1 MSTCLKGGYGT
12 LHPLMRKTEPDFSH
26 ATFSASA
33 LFVWAGAV
41 ASLQWCL
48 YAAACVRY
56 ECLKGGF
63 DSSPLLVCELSRAAR
78 NSVRHSDIQ
87 SIGFPALTRESQCDE
102 VRPGPIKCTP
112 ALLRHCGN
120 SYNWPSIWHSMQDR
134 LHPGPPLRLSYI
146 GMNSLPESRRR
157 CLQPQDVK
165 GVSLVPQH

>member
-12 LHPLMRKTEPDFSH
+12 LQPLMRKTEPDFSQ

-87 SIGFPALTRESQCDE
+87 SIGFTALTRESQCDE
-102 VRPGPIKCTP
+102 VRPGPIN
-112 ALLRHCGN
+112 ALR
-120 SYNWPSIWHSMQDR
+120 PSSATAEI
-134 LHPGPPLRLSYI
+134 PTTGRLS
-146 GMNSLPESRRR
+146 GTVCKTGFTLGLLS
-157 CLQPQDVK
+157 
-165 GVSLVPQH
+165 VSATSG